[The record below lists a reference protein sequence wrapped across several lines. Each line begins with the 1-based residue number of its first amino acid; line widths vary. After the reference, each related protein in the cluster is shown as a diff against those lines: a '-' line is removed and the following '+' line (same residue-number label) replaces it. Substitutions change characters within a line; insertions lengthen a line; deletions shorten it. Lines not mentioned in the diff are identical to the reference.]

1 MSASEKLM
9 LEKNTAKN
17 FINKLLEDAAI
28 RLKDKK
34 IAKEVLFQNQR
45 IKSTIE
51 NDKKSPYYSFKYSN
65 KNM

>member
-17 FINKLLEDAAI
+17 FINKLLEDAVS

-34 IAKEVLFQNQR
+34 IAKEVLFQNKR
-45 IKSTIE
+45 IK
-51 NDKKSPYYSFKYSN
+51 KFLRGYP
-65 KNM
+65 

>member
-17 FINKLLEDAAI
+17 FINKLLEYAAI

-34 IAKEVLFQNQR
+34 IAKEVSFQNKR
-45 IKSTIE
+45 IK
-51 NDKKSPYYSFKYSN
+51 KFLKGYP
-65 KNM
+65 